1 MTEPIALPLL
11 RALARRYPSAD
22 AVLAEIGY
30 LEGVLTLPKGSVHVV
45 SDVHGEHKKLKHIVN
60 NASGSLRPLVE
71 RLFAGRASA
80 DAIRDLLALVYY
92 PREAYA
98 WQSARPGFDRRA
110 FLHDTPLARGRG
122 ESASSAAATPCA
134 TRRRSSRRPSRAS
147 SASWSRRAGSRAAG
161 PSSRRSRTRSCATA
175 STSTC
180 SGRRRT

>member
-11 RALARRYPSAD
+11 RALARRYPSAN

-30 LEGVLTLPKGSVHVV
+30 LEGVLTLPKGTVHVV

-80 DAIRDLLALVYY
+80 EEIRDLLALLYY

-110 FLHDTPLARGRG
+110 FLLDTLSREVEVIR
-122 ESASSAAATPCA
+122 EL
-134 TRRRSSRRPSRAS
+134 SRRYTLRHAEKLFPPLSRAS
-147 SASWSRRAGSRAAG
+147 SASSCRRAASRAAG
-161 PSSRRSRTRSCATA
+161 PSSRRSSIRSRATA

-180 SGRRRT
+180 SAPRRT